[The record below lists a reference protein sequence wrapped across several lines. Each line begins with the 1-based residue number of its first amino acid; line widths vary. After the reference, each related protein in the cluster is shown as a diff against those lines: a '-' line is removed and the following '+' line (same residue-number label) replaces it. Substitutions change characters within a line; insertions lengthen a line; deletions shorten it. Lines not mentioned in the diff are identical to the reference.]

1 MVFAPLGSGGAYD
14 PWEVT
19 ELADSAPYRES
30 LSKHVDLFARIK
42 QLGGG
47 F

>member
-1 MVFAPLGSGGAYD
+1 MGSDGAGG
-14 PWEVT
+14 
-19 ELADSAPYRES
+19 LSAIRES